1 MTFPR
6 RDSRWQREGVRS
18 RHEPCSDNHQEVSAD
33 SQGWHWNSNKTSFNR
48 LGYNLREFLTGV
60 LLERKAQIHT
70 SKVLRKHSG
79 NKFNMKN

>member
-18 RHEPCSDNHQEVSAD
+18 RHEPCSDNHQEVAAD
-33 SQGWHWNSNKTSFNR
+33 SQGWHWNSNKTLSTAW
-48 LGYNLREFLTGV
+48 LYKLHEFLKGV

-79 NKFNMKN
+79 NKFNKKN